1 MLRNLLVVQ
10 LSYLDDERSTNLGFF
25 FPLFTFSISFSPEL
39 SLRGFLIPLFSL
51 FAKSNKPLV
60 PIARRSSKLS

>member
-25 FPLFTFSISFSPEL
+25 FSPFYLFY
-39 SLRGFLIPLFSL
+39 LF
-51 FAKSNKPLV
+51 FP
-60 PIARRSSKLS
+60 